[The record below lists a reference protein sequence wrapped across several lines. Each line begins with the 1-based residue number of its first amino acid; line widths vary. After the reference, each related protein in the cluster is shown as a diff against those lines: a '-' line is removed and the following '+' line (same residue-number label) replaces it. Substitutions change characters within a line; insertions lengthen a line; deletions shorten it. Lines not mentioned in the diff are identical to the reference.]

1 MTEYFNFTYDK
12 LISTTSS
19 ISINNFDL
27 MISGKILF
35 KDSKL
40 SIQSNTIYGL
50 IGMNGCGKSSL
61 LKQIVTLQNMNP
73 TTESV
78 KIDTL
83 YVEQEIK
90 LDSRN
95 PLDFILD
102 SNSKL
107 LKKLGIIEYNLR
119 SFAKLRL

>member
-1 MTEYFNFTYDK
+1 MYLLGIIGVLNVKRCKE
-12 LISTTSS
+12 
-19 ISINNFDL
+19 
-27 MISGKILF
+27 
-35 KDSKL
+35 SKL

-50 IGMNGCGKSSL
+50 IGMNGYGKSSL

-90 LDSRN
+90 LV
-95 PLDFILD
+95 
-102 SNSKL
+102 
-107 LKKLGIIEYNLR
+107 
-119 SFAKLRL
+119 